1 MPKKIFLMVFSVSHF
16 RDEANAL
23 IWAICAGIIKPNS
36 IWAKVNERACKIL
49 LAAVFW
55 FPHCKQLG
63 SVPAGRHKAG
73 GVHMCWEPQG
83 AAGAGSGFPILG
95 KLARGSLHDCL

>member
-1 MPKKIFLMVFSVSHF
+1 MIVSHL
-16 RDEANAL
+16 RDQANAVL
-23 IWAICAGIIKPNS
+23 IWAICAGIIKPNC

-63 SVPAGRHKAG
+63 SVPAGRL
-73 GVHMCWEPQG
+73 VMCTC
-83 AAGAGSGFPILG
+83 AGSHGELKGWHWLSHPWEVDKRLT
-95 KLARGSLHDCL
+95 SCLLVKPVAHLC

>member
-1 MPKKIFLMVFSVSHF
+1 MIVSHL
-16 RDEANAL
+16 RDEANAAL
-23 IWAICAGIIKPNS
+23 IWAICAGIIKPNC

-73 GVHMCWEPQG
+73 GAHTCWEPWG
-83 AAGAGSGFPILG
+83 AEG
-95 KLARGSLHDCL
+95 LALVSHPWEGDKRLTSHLLVKPVAHLC